1 LQVCRSLNSNTP
13 FFINTSHHTYSHIAL
28 AGLHEDLERL
38 ERIIVKDYK
47 QEAKGH
53 KEKLQQNH
61 RVRKRMDEMQGI
73 ARKLVSVTLHCC
85 QQQCAGET
93 FRGSHTC
100 WCGAAA
106 G

>member
-1 LQVCRSLNSNTP
+1 MHVLIVS
-13 FFINTSHHTYSHIAL
+13 

-61 RVRKRMDEMQGI
+61 RVRKRMDEMQQI
-73 ARKLVSVTLHCC
+73 ARKLVRCT
-85 QQQCAGET
+85 
-93 FRGSHTC
+93 
-100 WCGAAA
+100 
-106 G
+106 